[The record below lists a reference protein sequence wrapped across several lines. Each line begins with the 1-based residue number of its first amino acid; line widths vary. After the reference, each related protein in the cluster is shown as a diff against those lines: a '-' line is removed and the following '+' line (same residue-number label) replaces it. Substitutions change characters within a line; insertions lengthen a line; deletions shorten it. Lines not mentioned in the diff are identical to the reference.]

1 MTLQMKD
8 LSEDISLASAPLGYV
23 SVPHK
28 SGFYRNTLKR
38 AFDLSFVI
46 LTSLIVL
53 PMTLVLALIVASDGY
68 RPLYRS
74 PRVGRNGRVF
84 QMLKL
89 RTMVPDADGM
99 LEKFLSENETAQL
112 EWDSTQKLKR
122 DPRITAVGRFLRKTS
137 LDELPQLFNVL
148 KGDMSL
154 VGPRPMMPSQRTL
167 YPGLAYYALRP
178 GVTGPWQV
186 SDRNES
192 EFAKR
197 AEFDREYERSVTLL
211 SDMRLILATLRVVF
225 KGTGY

>member
-1 MTLQMKD
+1 MTLQLND

-23 SVPHK
+23 SVPHR
-28 SGFYRNTLKR
+28 SGLYRNTLKR
-38 AFDLSFVI
+38 AFDLCFVI
-46 LTSLIVL
+46 LTSVVVVPLTV
-53 PMTLVLALIVASDGY
+53 VLALIVALDGY
-68 RPLYRS
+68 RPFYRS

-99 LEKFLSENETAQL
+99 LEKFLSENQTAQL

-148 KGDMSL
+148 RGDMSL
-154 VGPRPMMPSQRTL
+154 VGPRPMMPTQRTL

-197 AEFDREYERSVTLL
+197 ADYDREYERSVTFL
-211 SDMRLILATLRVVF
+211 SDARLILATLRVVF

>member
-1 MTLQMKD
+1 MTLQLND

-23 SVPHK
+23 SVPHR
-28 SGFYRNTLKR
+28 SGLYRNTLKR

-46 LTSLIVL
+46 LTSPVVVPLTI
-53 PMTLVLALIVASDGY
+53 VLALIVASDGY

-84 QMLKL
+84 QMMKL

-99 LEKFLSENETAQL
+99 LEKFLSENQTAQL
-112 EWDSTQKLKR
+112 EWDTTQKLKR

-154 VGPRPMMPSQRTL
+154 VGPRPMMPTQRTL

-197 AEFDREYERSVTLL
+197 AEFDREYERSVTFL
-211 SDMRLILATLRVVF
+211 SDARLILATLRVVL

>member
-1 MTLQMKD
+1 MTLQMND
-8 LSEDISLASAPLGYV
+8 LSEEISLASTPLGYV
-23 SVPHK
+23 SVPHR
-28 SGFYRNTLKR
+28 SGFYRNSLKR
-38 AFDLSFVI
+38 VFDLSFVI
-46 LTSLIVL
+46 VTSLVVIPLTVA
-53 PMTLVLALIVASDGY
+53 LALIVACDGY
-68 RPLYRS
+68 QPFYRS

-99 LEKFLSENETAQL
+99 LEKFLSENQTAQL

-148 KGDMSL
+148 RGDMSL
-154 VGPRPMMPSQRTL
+154 VGPRPMMPAQRIL

-197 AEFDREYERSVTLL
+197 ADYDREYERSVTFL
-211 SDMRLILATLRVVF
+211 SDIRLILATLRVVL